1 MFVSAVMPIGMGLDR
16 GRFGKKFLEALN
28 QLFQLG
34 VPRKQLFDLGTKLRT
49 LSCGL
54 LVSKYVVVVLHC
66 YEIPRANHNIE
77 LTNNFLKPLRIHV
90 NLPVNAQRPL
100 SALVSHITFRL
111 TSNITQLSPVI
122 GRT

>member
-1 MFVSAVMPIGMGLDR
+1 MLVSAVMPIGMGFDR
-16 GRFGKKFLEALN
+16 GRFGKKFLEAIN
-28 QLFQLG
+28 QFFQLG
-34 VPRKQLFDLGTKLRT
+34 VSGKQLFNLGTKLRT

-90 NLPVNAQRPL
+90 NLSVSAQQPLYAPL
-100 SALVSHITFRL
+100 S
-111 TSNITQLSPVI
+111 LSTI
-122 GRT
+122 D